1 MLSDANSMN
10 PSFVAPETTTQTN
23 LTFQLTVTNEDG
35 TTSEVGEMNVKVNP
49 ISTYPPPNEEPQT
62 IKDLIKDL
70 LKNPL
75 DVSNSIDLSN
85 KIINILTDSNSNNDQ
100 MACKL
105 LHGIKSKQIN
115 NIREKLNC

>member
-1 MLSDANSMN
+1 MLSDANSIN

-35 TTSEVGEMNVKVNP
+35 TTSEVDEMNVKVNP

-75 DVSNSIDLSN
+75 HIFNSIDLSN
-85 KIINILTDSNSNNDQ
+85 KIIDILTDSNSNNDK
-100 MACKL
+100 MTCEL
-105 LHGIKSKQIN
+105 LDGVKSKQVN
-115 NIREKLNC
+115 NI

>member
-1 MLSDANSMN
+1 
-10 PSFVAPETTTQTN
+10 
-23 LTFQLTVTNEDG
+23 
-35 TTSEVGEMNVKVNP
+35 MNVKVNP